1 MTTFAPAARQACACA
16 FCFSGSL
23 RALLIEAL
31 TPALANAAL
40 KSGASNCTQRT
51 DDFVSGS
58 KTQTST
64 DAVRCF
70 VLAVAVATRN
80 TARPMTA
87 RPLNA
92 IAVDLRKTFL
102 KVNLSFIR

>member
-1 MTTFAPAARQACACA
+1 MDA
-16 FCFSGSL
+16 F
-23 RALLIEAL
+23 
-31 TPALANAAL
+31 TPAFSNAFL
-40 KSGASNCTQRT
+40 KSGASCVAQRT
-51 DDFVSGS
+51 DDFVSGNN
-58 KTQTST
+58 TQTST

-80 TARPMTA
+80 TARPKTA